1 MLRPYPQ
8 PSHRS
13 PPRTGTIMYGRQ
25 HAAPLPTTISQIT
38 TQNRDNH
45 VRAQHAAPP
54 PTTISQ
60 ITTQNRDNH
69 VRETACCA
77 PTHDHL
83 TDHHP
88 EPGQSCTGDSMLRPY
103 PQPSHKSQ
111 PGTGQSCTGDSM
123 LRPYPRP
130 SHRSPP
136 RTGTTMYGRQHAA
149 PLPTTISQITTQN
162 RDNHVRETACCAPTH
177 NHLTNHNPERDNH
190 VATQHPIN
198 SRGAACCAP
207 TSNTRLPPAYRE
219 IYAVFFVGRSVDRR
233 SSRSCVTAVCTLSE
247 ISRSCRSAAMTV
259 SACLVWNSSALAC
272 DIA

>member
-45 VRAQHAAPP
+45 VR
-54 PTTISQ
+54 
-60 ITTQNRDNH
+60 
-69 VRETACCA
+69 ETACCA
-77 PTHDHL
+77 PTHNHL

-88 EPGQSCTGDSMLRPY
+88 EP
-103 PQPSHKSQ
+103 
-111 PGTGQSCTGDSM
+111 GQSCTGDSM

-162 RDNHVRETACCAPTH
+162 RDNHVRETAGCAPTH
-177 NHLTNHNPERDNH
+177 NHLTDHHPEPGQSCTGDSMLRPYPQPSHKSQPGTGQSCSDGAFLNP
-190 VATQHPIN
+190 
-198 SRGAACCAP
+198 
-207 TSNTRLPPAYRE
+207 Y
-219 IYAVFFVGRSVDRR
+219 GRRILR
-233 SSRSCVTAVCTLSE
+233 
-247 ISRSCRSAAMTV
+247 
-259 SACLVWNSSALAC
+259 
-272 DIA
+272 

>member
-1 MLRPYPQ
+1 MLGPYPQPSHRSPPRTGTIMYGTQHAAPLPTTISQITTQNRDNNVRETACCAPTHDHLTDHHPEPGQPCTGDSMLRPYPR

-38 TQNRDNH
+38 TQNRDH
-45 VRAQHAAPP
+45 
-54 PTTISQ
+54 
-60 ITTQNRDNH
+60 
-69 VRETACCA
+69 
-77 PTHDHL
+77 
-83 TDHHP
+83 
-88 EPGQSCTGDSMLRPY
+88 
-103 PQPSHKSQ
+103 
-111 PGTGQSCTGDSM
+111 
-123 LRPYPRP
+123 
-130 SHRSPP
+130 
-136 RTGTTMYGRQHAA
+136 
-149 PLPTTISQITTQN
+149 
-162 RDNHVRETACCAPTH
+162 HVRETACCAPTH
-177 NHLTNHNPERDNH
+177 NHLTNHNRERDNH

-207 TSNTRLPPAYRE
+207 TSKTRLPPAYRK
-219 IYAVFFVGRSVDRR
+219 IYADFFVGRSVDRR